1 MNTTVEPTEAPTVET
16 MLPLFYRKP
25 TLLRSDAHAGFGLR
39 RDATASF
46 AAGATAIPI
55 VASEFAA
62 AGRQYPIV
70 FTNDGSAMP
79 VIVTGIEAGKS
90 LFVEADGRWKQGFYV
105 PAYIRRYPFI
115 GITLSSEERLMLGF
129 DEQSDSI
136 TAAAADV
143 DALPLFDDEGNPT
156 DVSQR
161 AIDLCENYAVEH
173 RQIKEFGAALL
184 EHKLLVERN
193 AQIRRD
199 DDDIVA
205 EISSFRVVDEAA
217 LRALPQ
223 EVVLEFHAKGWFH
236 LIVLHLASQL
246 SWQSVIAA
254 ASPQALS

>member
-1 MNTTVEPTEAPTVET
+1 M
-16 MLPLFYRKP
+16 
-25 TLLRSDAHAGFGLR
+25 
-39 RDATASF
+39 
-46 AAGATAIPI
+46 
-55 VASEFAA
+55 
-62 AGRQYPIV
+62 
-70 FTNDGSAMP
+70 
-79 VIVTGIEAGKS
+79 
-90 LFVEADGRWKQGFYV
+90 
-105 PAYIRRYPFI
+105 
-115 GITLSSEERLMLGF
+115 
-129 DEQSDSI
+129 
-136 TAAAADV
+136 
-143 DALPLFDDEGNPT
+143 
-156 DVSQR
+156 
-161 AIDLCENYAVEH
+161 EH